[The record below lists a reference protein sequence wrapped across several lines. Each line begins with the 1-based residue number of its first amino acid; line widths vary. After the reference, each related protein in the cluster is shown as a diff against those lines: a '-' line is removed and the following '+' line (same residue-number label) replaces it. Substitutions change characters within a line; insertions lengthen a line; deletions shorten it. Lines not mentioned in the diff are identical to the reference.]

1 VAAAR
6 EDGARKGA
14 RSESSAGGVVYRRAG
29 GRTEIVLGH
38 QVDWNTGEATV
49 RLPKG
54 HIDPGESPEQA
65 AVREVREE
73 VGRRARIRAPLG
85 EYLYQYVDHRDGHR
99 VAKRVVYYLMEDV
112 GEATD
117 DRDDEM
123 HRVEWVPIETAGAQL
138 TFDNERDVVARA
150 AEALQSSNPR

>member
-1 VAAAR
+1 
-6 EDGARKGA
+6 
-14 RSESSAGGVVYRRAG
+14 
-29 GRTEIVLGH
+29 
-38 QVDWNTGEATV
+38 
-49 RLPKG
+49 
-54 HIDPGESPEQA
+54 
-65 AVREVREE
+65 
-73 VGRRARIRAPLG
+73 
-85 EYLYQYVDHRDGHR
+85 
-99 VAKRVVYYLMEDV
+99 MEDV

>member
-6 EDGARKGA
+6 EDQATTAA
-14 RSESSAGGVVYRRAG
+14 RSEISAGGVVYRRAE

-85 EYLYQYVDHRDGHR
+85 ERLYEYVDHRDGQR
-99 VAKRVVYYLMEDV
+99 VAKRVLYYLMEDA
-112 GEATD
+112 GEATN

-123 HRVEWVPIETAGAQL
+123 HHIEWVAIEAAGAQL

-150 AEALQSSNPR
+150 AEALQSSGPP